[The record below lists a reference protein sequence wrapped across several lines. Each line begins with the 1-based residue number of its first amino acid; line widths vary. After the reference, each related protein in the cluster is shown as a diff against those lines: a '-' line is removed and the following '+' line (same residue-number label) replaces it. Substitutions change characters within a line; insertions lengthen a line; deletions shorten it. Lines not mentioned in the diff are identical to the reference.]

1 MLEFAK
7 SISAAVADS
16 LGMDF
21 ETIYELVTVQQDIHR
36 GDISLPCFQLAERLK
51 RAPEAIAEDACKA
64 GAETDVVARAE
75 QTRGYANFFL
85 HRDVVI
91 RKALSGLMDGEGRF
105 KNAAAAEGRT
115 VVIDFSSPNIAKPFG
130 IHHIRT
136 TAIGGSLARIWE
148 AAGAKVVRINY
159 LGDWGS
165 QFGLIILGYK
175 RFGDRDKVEQNPV
188 KALYEIY
195 VRASEEAEKDAAFK
209 EQGRAEFLKLE
220 QGDEENRK
228 LWEWFREESLRY
240 FRRVYDLLDLS
251 FDHYWGE
258 AYYADKTDDAVSLLK
273 SKKLLSESEGATI
286 VDLEPYGMPPCIVRK
301 SDEATIYATR
311 DLAAALHRYR
321 TFHFDR
327 MLYVVGHEQS
337 LHFKQVFKVLE
348 LAGLDWAN
356 RCSHVP
362 FALMRFA
369 DAKISTRK
377 GNVVFL
383 EEVLDEAIER
393 VRRIIRER
401 RQQAYRDRV
410 REKVLNDEEI
420 ESVAHA
426 VGTGA
431 VVFNALYVDNN
442 REVLFDWDRQ
452 LDFNGETGPY
462 VQYSHARVAS
472 ILAQASPD
480 ELKEADPKVLSAD
493 AEYVLA
499 RAILR
504 LPLEA
509 DRARLANQPAQVARY
524 LISLTKVFNQFYDK
538 CHVLGSEG
546 ALRRS
551 RLVLVDAARE
561 ALAVG
566 LDLLGLQAPSKM

>member
-1 MLEFAK
+1 VLEFAEK
-7 SISAAVADS
+7 ISKAVADA
-16 LGMDF
+16 LGTDF
-21 ETIYELVTVQQDIHR
+21 ETIYGLVTVQQDVQR
-36 GDISLPCFQLAERLK
+36 GDISLPCFQLAGRLK
-51 RAPEAIAEDACKA
+51 RAPDKIAQDACKA
-64 GAETDVVARAE
+64 GAASDVVMRAE
-75 QTRGYANFFL
+75 PAGGYANFFL
-85 HRDVVI
+85 HRDAVV
-91 RKALSGLMDGEGRF
+91 RKALQGLMDAEGRF
-105 KNAAAAEGRT
+105 KSASVAKGKT

-136 TAIGGSLARIWE
+136 TAIGNSLARIWE

-159 LGDWGS
+159 LGDWGA

-175 RFGDRDKVEQNPV
+175 RFGDRGEVEKNPV

-195 VRASEEAEKDAAFK
+195 VTASAEADKDEAFK
-209 EQGRAEFLKLE
+209 EQARTEFLKLE

-240 FRRVYDLLDLS
+240 FQSIYDLLDVP
-251 FDHYWGE
+251 FDHFWGE
-258 AYYADKTDDAVSLLK
+258 AYYADKTDEAIELLR
-273 SKKLLSESEGATI
+273 SKGLLTESEGATV

-311 DLAAALHRYR
+311 DLAAAFHRFR
-321 TFHFDR
+321 TFNFDR

-348 LAGLDWAN
+348 LAGADWAD
-356 RCSHVP
+356 RCVHVP

-369 DAKISTRK
+369 DAKISTRR
-377 GNVVFL
+377 GNVIFL
-383 EEVLDEAIER
+383 EEVLEEAIER

-401 RQQAYRDRV
+401 REQAYRDRV
-410 REKVLNDEEI
+410 REKVLDEEQI
-420 ESVAHA
+420 ESVARA

-431 VVFNALYVDNN
+431 IVFNALYVDNN

-462 VQYSHARVAS
+462 VQYSHARVAG
-472 ILAQASPD
+472 ILGGASAD
-480 ELKEADPKVLSAD
+480 ELRNPEPKLLSTD
-493 AEYVLA
+493 AEYALA

-509 DRARLANQPAQVARY
+509 DRARIANQPAQVARY

-551 RLVLVDAARE
+551 RLMLVDAARE

-566 LDLLGLQAPSKM
+566 LRLLGLQAPSRM